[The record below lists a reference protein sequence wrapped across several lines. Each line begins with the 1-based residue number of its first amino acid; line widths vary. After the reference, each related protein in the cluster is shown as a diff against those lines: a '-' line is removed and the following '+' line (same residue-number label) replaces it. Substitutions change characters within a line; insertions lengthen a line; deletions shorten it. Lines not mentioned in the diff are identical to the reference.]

1 MAGPLPVCRPPG
13 WQTFRMDQDTAA
25 RVRRAHTIRLW
36 AGSVVLVVG
45 LVYAFGNPLWGRQN
59 TTLEIVIGLLMVAGG
74 VTNIVLSL
82 AGLRRIP
89 KR

>member
-1 MAGPLPVCRPPG
+1 
-13 WQTFRMDQDTAA
+13 MDPATAA

-36 AGSVVLVVG
+36 AGGVVIVVG
-45 LVYAFGNPLWGRQN
+45 LLLAFGNPLWGGRN
-59 TTLEIVIGLLMVAGG
+59 TTLEIAVGLLMVAAG

-82 AGLRRIP
+82 LGLRKLP